1 MEKMSTDNRAA
12 WTRYYESTL
21 SKPRREQ
28 TRVVQSEKQAPM
40 VLRGAEKQ
48 IAEDNAQF
56 RRYNRAKA
64 AAYRTALESSYG
76 PFITK
81 LHSALRQLDIEHPDP
96 LLRLVVE
103 TSWLSFDQE
112 TRYTALSMIDD
123 AITRLR
129 EQNGLAPFDDAIFD
143 DDPTVFQICKAK
155 IGVP

>member
-1 MEKMSTDNRAA
+1 MRTSDNRAA

-28 TRVVQSEKQAPM
+28 VRVVQSEKQAPM

-64 AAYRTALESSYG
+64 AAYKTALAGPSSG
-76 PFITK
+76 LVK
-81 LHSALRQLDIEHPDP
+81 RLHDELKHLDIEQHPMI
-96 LLRLVVE
+96 LLALINA
-103 TSWLSFDQE
+103 TDWCLIDQE
-112 TRYTALSMIDD
+112 TRYTILSMIDD

-129 EQNGLAPFDDAIFD
+129 EQNGLPPFDDAIFD
-143 DDPTVFQICKAK
+143 EEPTVFQICKAK
-155 IGVP
+155 LGMP